1 MSIHD
6 AGLQKLLREPDRLRG
21 EADRINAEMET
32 LVSENYRVFV
42 ENLTCSV
49 HLQKEVLQKRLIR
62 CWFVF

>member
-6 AGLQKLLREPDRLRG
+6 LGLQKLLREPSRLRA
-21 EADRINAEMET
+21 EADRIGQDMET

-49 HLQKEVLQKRLIR
+49 HLQKEVNLWGSPMPKNL
-62 CWFVF
+62 